1 MSKLRLA
8 KVWSANT
15 EEVAQYLPS
24 NYMVIGFNLEQDHL
38 LIAGVDNQG
47 WTLEDY
53 VIPRLGS
60 GLLHCEVLCLNET
73 MTELTELRS
82 VQ

>member
-1 MSKLRLA
+1 MKELRLA

-24 NYMVIGFNLEQDHL
+24 NYMVVGFDLEQDNL
-38 LIAGVDNQG
+38 IIAGIDNHG

-60 GLLHCEVLCLNET
+60 ALMHCEKLCLNET
-73 MTELTELRS
+73 MTEMREREAVT
-82 VQ
+82 